1 MATIAKLDSAR
12 KFGQAGVKTLIAVL
26 QIIFLITLL
35 NGQAAATPTL
45 SLIPNVPKIHPPQNL
60 FVDIVI
66 SGLQSGATN
75 TLLGAFDLTIQFN
88 PNVLS
93 LLTGA
98 PSALGTGL
106 GDPADPLQTVVGAN
120 IPAPGTF
127 NFFEVSLLE
136 GSASTCIFCSGP
148 YLEDLQGDTF
158 SLATLAFFAPGSSAN
173 PSFTNILITDAILG
187 DANGDPISNPIIR
200 NASVAVPEPS
210 SFLLLMGGLV
220 AFGFLKRRI
229 TLG

>member
-1 MATIAKLDSAR
+1 MNKLM
-12 KFGQAGVKTLIAVL
+12 KLLVVLCIIVFMHGQAS
-26 QIIFLITLL
+26 
-35 NGQAAATPTL
+35 ATPTL
-45 SLIPNVPKIHPPQNL
+45 SLIPDFQKIHPPQNL
-60 FVDIVI
+60 LVDVVI
-66 SGLQSGATN
+66 SGLQSGGTN
-75 TLLGAFDLTIQFN
+75 TLLGAFDLTVQFD

-93 LLTGA
+93 LFTGA

-106 GDPADPLQTVVGAN
+106 GDPTDPSQTVIGAN

-136 GSASTCIFCSGP
+136 GSAATCIFCIGP

-158 SLATLAFFAPGSSAN
+158 SLATLAFFAPGGSSPA
-173 PSFTNILITDAILG
+173 FTNILITDEILS
-187 DANGDPISNPIIR
+187 DANGNAIENPTIR

-210 SFLLLMGGLV
+210 SILLLMGGLA

-229 TLG
+229 TAG